1 MKQPAISDEQIIA
14 ALLANGTIGKAAE
27 AAGIAPRTIYKRM
40 GTPQFRA
47 AYIAAR
53 ADLVRGAVADLN
65 GHLAEAVNVIAEIMT
80 DPEAAPTTR
89 LQAAKLL
96 LQSAARFTDR
106 LAEADTATADA
117 LQSPII

>member
-1 MKQPAISDEQIIA
+1 MKQPAISDEAIIA
-14 ALLANGTIGKAAE
+14 ALLSHGGIGKAAE
-27 AAGIAPRTIYKRM
+27 AVGIAPRTIYNRM
-40 GTPQFRA
+40 ATPEFRA
-47 AYIAAR
+47 AYSAAR

-117 LQSPII
+117 LQSPFV